1 VNILDWFKNKNEQQT
16 NNVDTSDPKK
26 KFKISDWFTSTPTEL
41 DENGNPIPVSG
52 AKAVS
57 DPYKVA
63 IPLLLS
69 YMAVKSPESG
79 VPMLSGY
86 LGGRQQQLEQQKED
100 AWKQWQVRANQKRQ
114 ALEDERYNIEH
125 PVYTVPTVNNVTGNN
140 AADYGQMFTAN
151 PQSLNFNLG
160 GSYKPTDKFQNQINN
175 IGQLSD
181 QNNPNMWVVGGA
193 NPQGMIEKGNVDLL
207 DRPQVKNK
215 DGSVSTVRSM
225 SFNEDGKEI
234 LVPTV
239 SWDGKILSNKEAI
252 EQYHKTGQHLGVFDS
267 EDAANNYAEQLHNSQ
282 ADLYTGKKQL
292 PFLSFNQGTQQTPAQ
307 SNAVAVQ
314 PQQSIFQ
321 PGQKVSLK
329 MFQEQQEKQRQKQ
342 EKAAAKQSEIDTYSN
357 YLSNLPQDSR
367 YRGEFENAIKHP
379 EMYDIDSMRKIFYN
393 ETAPKQ
399 KQIDYSGITFS
410 EKNPYFKIAQ
420 NNPKSVTQDIID
432 KAVKWET
439 DNSQSGYKSQEQG
452 LKLREMGLNLKLS
465 EARLK
470 EINVRTNKILSGDG
484 KGGKGSKTA
493 SQEQKDRLNGI
504 AAAAAQYKS
513 SADYIADLK
522 RNSSAFINEFGATAY
537 NKLVAGAEKLP
548 VWQKIVKKDPKTGKI
563 TNRYGQGVAFT
574 PNQSSPLRR
583 FFPSYVSQQQVKTT
597 AQQSIEVKR
606 LKPTDKLNPAIT
618 TAIKKAMN
626 GKPEDVAEVSKKY
639 GFKEDELY
647 LWYKNHK

>member
-1 VNILDWFKNKNEQQT
+1 VNILDWFKNLAGKTQT
-16 NNVDTSDPKK
+16 DQATSNTNLGTTAPKK
-26 KFKISDWFTSTPTEL
+26 DRLAFLKSVPTTFDDSGNEVPAEGTTANWDVHKIL
-41 DENGNPIPVSG
+41 
-52 AKAVS
+52 
-57 DPYKVA
+57 
-63 IPLLLS
+63 PLLLTAVAAKAPDTGGALLNS
-69 YMAVKSPESG
+69 YTI
-79 VPMLSGY
+79 
-86 LGGRQQQLEQQKED
+86 GRQQQLEQQKED
-100 AWKQWQVRANQKRQ
+100 AWKQWQIRANQKRQ

-125 PVYTVPTVNNVTGNN
+125 PVYTVPTVNNVTSNN

-160 GSYKPTDKFQNQINN
+160 GFGTSDKLQNQINN
-175 IGQLSD
+175 FGQPVE
-181 QNNPNMWVVGGA
+181 QN
-193 NPQGMIEKGNVDLL
+193 
-207 DRPQVKNK
+207 
-215 DGSVSTVRSM
+215 
-225 SFNEDGKEI
+225 
-234 LVPTV
+234 
-239 SWDGKILSNKEAI
+239 SN
-252 EQYHKTGQHLGVFDS
+252 
-267 EDAANNYAEQLHNSQ
+267 N
-282 ADLYTGKKQL
+282 QL
-292 PFLSFNQGTQQTPAQ
+292 PFLQEMQQTPAQ
-307 SNAVAVQ
+307 SNAVTVQ

-321 PGQKVSLK
+321 PGQKVPLK
-329 MFQEQQEKQRQKQ
+329 MFQEQQEKRRQKQ
-342 EKAAAKQSEIDTYSN
+342 EKAAAKQSEIEVYSN
-357 YLSNLPQDSR
+357 YLSKLPQDSR

-420 NNPKSVTQDIID
+420 NNPKYVTQDIID

-522 RNSSAFINEFGATAY
+522 RNSSAFINEFGVTAY
-537 NKLVAGAEKLP
+537 NKLVTGAEKLP

-563 TNRYGQGVAFT
+563 TNGYGQGVAFI

-583 FFPSYVSQQQVKTT
+583 FFPNYVSQQQVKTT
-597 AQQSIEVKR
+597 AQQSIKVKQ
-606 LKPTDKLNPAIT
+606 LKSTDKLNPAIT

-626 GKPEDVAEVSKKY
+626 GKPEDVAAVAKKY
-639 GFKEDELY
+639 GFKENDLY
-647 LWYKNHK
+647 SWYDKHK